1 MKRKNMIASLNG
13 AFIFFLT
20 ILVTVTIAV
29 SAFKLV
35 TDISGTDMTK
45 IYIVMLLVIL
55 FLSVLCTLADLL
67 RRKIMVEKP
76 AEEILLATEKIAQ
89 GDFSVRLVPH
99 HIYNRYDEY
108 DEIKENLNKM
118 AQELEKSE
126 MLKNDFIS
134 NVSHELKT
142 PLAIIQNYST
152 LLSSDELSNE
162 DRKKYAQTLHDASK
176 RLTSLVTDILKL
188 NKLENQNITP
198 EKEKVRLHDSLA
210 EAIIHF
216 EELIDEKSLEI
227 EADLSEVTII
237 SIQSYLDIIWNNL
250 ISNAI
255 KFTEKTGKISISLK
269 NDSSRAV
276 IKISDTGCGIS
287 KETGMRI
294 FDKFYQGD
302 TSHSQEGNGLG
313 LALVKRII
321 DIIGGEISVESELG
335 KGTTFTVILENLI

>member
-1 MKRKNMIASLNG
+1 M
-13 AFIFFLT
+13 
-20 ILVTVTIAV
+20 
-29 SAFKLV
+29 
-35 TDISGTDMTK
+35 
-45 IYIVMLLVIL
+45 
-55 FLSVLCTLADLL
+55 
-67 RRKIMVEKP
+67 
-76 AEEILLATEKIAQ
+76 
-89 GDFSVRLVPH
+89 
-99 HIYNRYDEY
+99 
-108 DEIKENLNKM
+108 
-118 AQELEKSE
+118 
-126 MLKNDFIS
+126 
-134 NVSHELKT
+134 
-142 PLAIIQNYST
+142 
-152 LLSSDELSNE
+152 
-162 DRKKYAQTLHDASK
+162 
-176 RLTSLVTDILKL
+176 
-188 NKLENQNITP
+188 
-198 EKEKVRLHDSLA
+198 A

-255 KFTEKTGKISISLK
+255 KFTEKNGKISISLK
-269 NDSSRAV
+269 NDNSRAV